1 MPNVESTPE
10 QLEQEWLDNVYQKD
24 VPQLTTRAI
33 IMGMFLGA
41 IMSLSNLYIGLKTGW
56 GMGVD
61 ITAIIIAFAIFKGLQ
76 SIGLIQ
82 KPFNMMECTIMMT
95 TAVIAGLI
103 SSAGL
108 VSAIPALTMV
118 SGKII
123 PWWQMILWIAA
134 ILYLGVF
141 MAIPL
146 KRQMITVEKLV
157 FPYSISVGET
167 LKAIYSKGDVA
178 VRKAKSLGAAGLIGV
193 VIASLR
199 DGTGWIPALW
209 HVPGS
214 IAKVSLTKLTLSFEP
229 GMIMMGIG
237 AIFGIKAG
245 VSMLLGVILNY
256 GILAPYLINEKIITH
271 PAPAIQGI
279 EAIEFPLNMM
289 PGDEMR
295 FVIEEAVSSPEMNGG
310 ARTDTISY
318 VWTDTVKYYELSAVE
333 NDLNGEFLLNGEH
346 NPLCGQISF
355 SDTLNKNIMSQVLI
369 VSAPN
374 LIHWEASLTLPFED
388 GSRKVAEKLGFM
400 PGESNFQAVGG
411 YRNIVAWSMWPGV
424 GVLVISGI
432 LAFAMQYKT
441 LGKTFGS
448 MTAGFRRKKKK
459 FSNAMEGIEIPG
471 SWFLIG
477 FVVTGIPTVIL
488 QKSIFGISYWLGSLA
503 VLVTFFLAAVAAR
516 TAAEVG
522 INPIGAMG
530 KVTQLLYGILSP
542 GNMTTNLMAA
552 NVTAG
557 AACTTSDT
565 LSNLKVGHMV
575 GAHPRKQFIAQMFG
589 VIAGSLACVP
599 AYYILVPDVNMLG
612 SDQFPAPS
620 AIVWAGV
627 ARLLARGL
635 STLPPSAII
644 ALIIASIFAVIVV
657 LIDKFFPKAKKYT
670 PSCAAIGIALTIPG
684 WNSIAMFAGALLAEI
699 FMRVNKDADELFR
712 IPIAS
717 GFIAGE
723 SLAGVAVASL
733 MAAGVLG

>member
-1 MPNVESTPE
+1 
-10 QLEQEWLDNVYQKD
+10 
-24 VPQLTTRAI
+24 
-33 IMGMFLGA
+33 
-41 IMSLSNLYIGLKTGW
+41 
-56 GMGVD
+56 
-61 ITAIIIAFAIFKGLQ
+61 
-76 SIGLIQ
+76 
-82 KPFNMMECTIMMT
+82 
-95 TAVIAGLI
+95 
-103 SSAGL
+103 
-108 VSAIPALTMV
+108 
-118 SGKII
+118 
-123 PWWQMILWIAA
+123 
-134 ILYLGVF
+134 

-157 FPYSISVGET
+157 FPYSVSVGET

-178 VRKAKSLGAAGLIGV
+178 VRKAKSLGAAGLIGI

-199 DGTGWIPALW
+199 DGAGWIPALW
-209 HVPGS
+209 QVPGS
-214 IAKVSLTKLTLSFEP
+214 IAKVSLAKLTLSFEP

-245 VSMLLGVILNY
+245 VSMLLGVLLNY
-256 GILAPYLINEKIITH
+256 GVLAPILINEKIITH
-271 PAPAIQGI
+271 PAPAIQGTATVQI
-279 EAIEFPLNMM
+279 PLTLYS
-289 PGDEMR
+289 GEELR
-295 FVIEEAVSSPEMNGG
+295 FVIEQAVNSPEMNGG
-310 ARTDTISY
+310 GRTDTISY
-318 VWTDTVKYYELSAVE
+318 VWSDTVTYYNLASLKS
-333 NDLNGEFLLNGEH
+333 DLNGEILLSGEI
-346 NPLCGQISF
+346 NPLYGYVAF
-355 SDTLNKNIMSQVLI
+355 SDTLNKNIMDQVLI
-369 VSAPN
+369 ASAPN
-374 LIHWEASLTLPFED
+374 LIHWEASLTVPFEN
-388 GSRKVAEKLGFM
+388 GSRNTAELLGFM
-400 PGESNFQAVGG
+400 PGDSNFQAVGG

-424 GVLVISGI
+424 GVLVVSGI

-441 LGKTFGS
+441 LGRTFGS
-448 MTAGFRRKKKK
+448 MTSGFRRKKKK
-459 FSNAMEGIEIPG
+459 VSDVMEGIEVPG
-471 SWFLIG
+471 KWFLVG
-477 FVVTGIPTVIL
+477 FIVTGIPTVIL

-575 GAHPRKQFIAQMFG
+575 GANPRKQFIAQMFG

-599 AYYILVPDVNMLG
+599 AYYILVPDVNILG

-635 STLPPSAII
+635 STLPPSAIW
-644 ALIIASIFAVIVV
+644 ALVIASIFAVIVV
-657 LIDKFFPKAKKYT
+657 LVDKFFPKAKKYT

-684 WNSIAMFAGALLAEI
+684 WNSIAMFAGALAAEI
-699 FMRVNKDADELFR
+699 FMHVNKDADDLFR

-723 SLAGVAVASL
+723 SLAGVAVAAL
-733 MAAGVLG
+733 MAMGVIG